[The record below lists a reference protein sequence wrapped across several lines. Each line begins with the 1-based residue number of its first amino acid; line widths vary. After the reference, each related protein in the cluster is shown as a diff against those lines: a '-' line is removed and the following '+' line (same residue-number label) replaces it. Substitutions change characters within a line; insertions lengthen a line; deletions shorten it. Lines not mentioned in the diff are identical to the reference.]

1 MILIVDDNPE
11 NIFSLRKILE
21 INGFE
26 VDTALSGD
34 EALKKVLRINYHLI
48 ILDVQMPGMDGFEVA
63 DAITGIN
70 KTKDIP
76 ILFLSAVNTHKKFV
90 ARGYQSGAID
100 YLTKPFDSDIL
111 ILKVKTFYRLY
122 QQTLELKRAQHLL
135 EAEIEI
141 RKKTE
146 RSLKETVEELH
157 STLESLPQ
165 IAFSADPDGN
175 LEFVNGKWFE
185 YSEDPTHFPKAI
197 SGTPDIEALWQQTLT
212 KGSQLIAEIY
222 IQSFSKSYPEY
233 FLLNVIPVSVKG
245 VIRKWVGTFTNIH
258 EQKMLNDVLENKVS
272 ERTLELET
280 INDKLELS
288 NNDLQQFASV
298 ASHDL
303 KEPLRKIQFF
313 SSSILDKFPVDPKMQ
328 FYLDKINVSSTRM
341 SRLIDDLLNFSKLS
355 ENFKFEKV
363 DLNIIVKDVLCDLE
377 LMITELDATIEV
389 SQMPVIDSIP
399 GLMRQLFQNILSN
412 SLKFTVKGVKP
423 VIVLN
428 MEHSDNEN
436 LCFISITDNGI
447 GFEQHYEDR
456 IFNLFQRLHP
466 KELYEGTGIGL
477 TIVKK
482 IVEKHHGTIHALSA
496 PGSGSKFS
504 VQLPIHQSNQTI

>member
-1 MILIVDDNPE
+1 MILIVDDNSE

-100 YLTKPFDSDIL
+100 YLTKPFDADIL

-122 QQTLELKRAQHLL
+122 QQTLDLKGAQQLL

-146 RSLKETVEELH
+146 RFLKETVEELH

-165 IAFSADPDGN
+165 IAFSADPEGKI
-175 LEFVNGKWFE
+175 EFVNQKWFE
-185 YSEDPTHFPKAI
+185 YSDDPTQFPKDI
-197 SGTPDIEALWQQTLT
+197 SGTLDIEGLWKQTLSN
-212 KGSQLIAEIY
+212 GRQLIAEIF
-222 IQSFSKSYPEY
+222 IQSLSKSYPEY
-233 FLLNVIPVSVKG
+233 FVLNVIPVSVKG

-280 INDKLELS
+280 MNDKLELS

-313 SSSILDKFPVDPKMQ
+313 SSSIMDKFDVDPKMK

-341 SRLIDDLLNFSKLS
+341 SGLIDDLLNFSKLS
-355 ENFKFEKV
+355 EIFLFEKV
-363 DLNIIVKDVLCDLE
+363 DLNAILHDVLSDLE
-377 LMITELDATIEV
+377 LLITELDANIQV
-389 SQMPVIDSIP
+389 VQLPVIDSIP

-412 SLKFTVKGVKP
+412 SLKFSVKGVKP

-428 MEHSDNEN
+428 TEYSEKDNI
-436 LCFISITDNGI
+436 CFISITDNGI
-447 GFEQHYEDR
+447 GFEQHFEDR

-482 IVEKHHGTIHALSA
+482 IVEKHHGNIQVLSS
-496 PGSGSKFS
+496 PGAGTKFN
-504 VQLPIHQSNQTI
+504 VQLPILQSNQTI